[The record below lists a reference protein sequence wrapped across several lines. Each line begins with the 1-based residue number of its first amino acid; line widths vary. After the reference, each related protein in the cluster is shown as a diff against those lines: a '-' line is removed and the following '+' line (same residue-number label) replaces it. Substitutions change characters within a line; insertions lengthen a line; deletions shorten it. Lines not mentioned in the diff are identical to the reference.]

1 MNATLRLTGLGNNS
15 ATLLQ
20 LSSSKLIELLVEDDD
35 TLKELA
41 DGGSIVG
48 LSLDEIER
56 TPTRILRKKLREKQ
70 EDNTVLQTRNEKL
83 ATDNNRLLNQIEKL
97 KTRELTHDDVE
108 LARQRDCQLL
118 RKESRQ
124 FSPEIDGTKRNY
136 SSDSLGFLGEW
147 RITRSCNGRVRARPF
162 ESVFSGSWHHL
173 QNQFEVG
180 MANWQQHPVTGH

>member
-15 ATLLQ
+15 AILLQ

-83 ATDNNRLLNQIEKL
+83 ATDDLVCESLCENY
-97 KTRELTHDDVE
+97 VE
-108 LARQRDCQLL
+108 
-118 RKESRQ
+118 
-124 FSPEIDGTKRNY
+124 
-136 SSDSLGFLGEW
+136 
-147 RITRSCNGRVRARPF
+147 
-162 ESVFSGSWHHL
+162 
-173 QNQFEVG
+173 
-180 MANWQQHPVTGH
+180 

>member
-41 DGGSIVG
+41 DGGSIIG

-118 RKESRQ
+118 RKNLGNSLQKLTEQSEIIQAILSDFWANGESLDHATVE
-124 FSPEIDGTKRNY
+124 S
-136 SSDSLGFLGEW
+136 
-147 RITRSCNGRVRARPF
+147 ARDLLNLF
-162 ESVFSGSWHHL
+162 GGSWHHL

-180 MANWQQHPVTGH
+180 MANWQQQPVTGN

>member
-118 RKESRQ
+118 RKNLGNSIQKLTEQSEIIQAVLSDIWANGESL
-124 FSPEIDGTKRNY
+124 D
-136 SSDSLGFLGEW
+136 
-147 RITRSCNGRVRARPF
+147 RATV
-162 ESVFSGSWHHL
+162 ESARDLLNLFGGSWHHL
-173 QNQFEVG
+173 QNQFEVS
-180 MANWQQHPVTGH
+180 MANWQQQPVSRH

>member
-56 TPTRILRKKLREKQ
+56 TPTRIL
-70 EDNTVLQTRNEKL
+70 
-83 ATDNNRLLNQIEKL
+83 
-97 KTRELTHDDVE
+97 
-108 LARQRDCQLL
+108 ARQHNCQLL
-118 RKESRQ
+118 RKNIANSLQKLTEQSETIQAILSDFWANGESLDHATVE
-124 FSPEIDGTKRNY
+124 S
-136 SSDSLGFLGEW
+136 
-147 RITRSCNGRVRARPF
+147 ARDLLNL
-162 ESVFSGSWHHL
+162 FSGSWHHL
-173 QNQFEVG
+173 QNTNSRPPLPPRLLWRGWEPRRGAFVG
-180 MANWQQHPVTGH
+180 